1 MACSRILRE
10 AFTVPSPPEVSQ
22 PRTPTAAVVTFL
34 SEADVS
40 TDAARI
46 EASAEAWAAG
56 SSGLSTKRCEALQ
69 VIELV
74 LSSLALTCWTAMC
87 VLDLSGY
94 WNEPVESE
102 DSLPSHV
109 LSLSVWC
116 VSCAVFIARQSS
128 ICYQKDW
135 SHVKSQAAGQ
145 SGLYWELLVLLAT
158 QWSLISGALAWLVF
172 HAAHQRRMQVIA
184 GLLAVLAMLALL
196 LCTIVY
202 VLREH
207 RNRSKVS
214 SGAPT
219 PNAKAEAR
227 PKHEDSKRTEQERA
241 LRAQA
246 PEAKAVE
253 LSSMTSSVGLADLNR
268 LSFKSHRSSG
278 THDQED
284 SLSTS
289 GNYLGKL
296 WSDDGSVSKQSVLKQ
311 GVDSMDSDM
320 FSVEGLMSDKSLKQ
334 VVFGEMPIRSSRG
347 RWRPL
352 FPSLSESSYSP
363 SASMSCSV
371 ASVRKLGSSQK
382 FFFESEEDAQRSLA
396 LDIRSHSQ
404 HLAVQTAPQLDRSAS
419 PCLSMG
425 SQKSHLSVP
434 EAKEVSE
441 AYRRPTTSSALSDV
455 SSRSKPSQQS
465 SFGS

>member
-1 MACSRILRE
+1 MSAESE
-10 AFTVPSPPEVSQ
+10 AFSVPSPPEVGQ
-22 PRTPTAAVVTFL
+22 PRTPTTAVVTFL

-40 TDAARI
+40 SDAARI
-46 EASAEAWAAG
+46 EASAEAWAAS

-94 WNEPVESE
+94 WNEPLESE

-116 VSCAVFIARQSS
+116 VSCGVFIARQSS
-128 ICYQKDW
+128 ICCQKDW
-135 SHVKSQAAGQ
+135 SKDLKGQAVAGH
-145 SGLYWELLVLLAT
+145 SGLYRELLVLLAT

-184 GLLAVLAMLALL
+184 GLLAVLALLALL
-196 LCTIVY
+196 LCTVVY

-207 RNRSKVS
+207 RKRSKVS
-214 SGAPT
+214 WGAPS
-219 PNAKAEAR
+219 PNPKAEAR
-227 PKHEDSKRTEQERA
+227 PAKHEDFKRTDGA
-241 LRAQA
+241 IRAQA
-246 PEAKAVE
+246 PEAVE
-253 LSSMTSSVGLADLNR
+253 LSSMTSSVVLADLNR
-268 LSFKSHRSSG
+268 LSFKSHRSSARSSG

-371 ASVRKLGSSQK
+371 ASLPVPAAKESPSRCSLLDPFACEASVRKLGG
-382 FFFESEEDAQRSLA
+382 D
-396 LDIRSHSQ
+396 
-404 HLAVQTAPQLDRSAS
+404 
-419 PCLSMG
+419 LSFTR
-425 SQKSHLSVP
+425 V
-434 EAKEVSE
+434 
-441 AYRRPTTSSALSDV
+441 
-455 SSRSKPSQQS
+455 
-465 SFGS
+465 FGSWSAGSLQIIEFQQLTT

>member
-1 MACSRILRE
+1 MSAESE
-10 AFTVPSPPEVSQ
+10 AFSVPSPPEVSQ
-22 PRTPTAAVVTFL
+22 PRTPTTAVVTFL

-40 TDAARI
+40 SDAARI
-46 EASAEAWAAG
+46 EASAEAWAAS

-94 WNEPVESE
+94 WNEPLESE

-116 VSCAVFIARQSS
+116 VSCGLFIARQSS
-128 ICYQKDW
+128 ICCQKDW
-135 SHVKSQAAGQ
+135 SKDLKGQAVAGH

-158 QWSLISGALAWLVF
+158 QWSLVSGALAWLVF

-184 GLLAVLAMLALL
+184 GLLAVLALLALL
-196 LCTIVY
+196 LCTVAY

-207 RNRSKVS
+207 RKRSKVS
-214 SGAPT
+214 WGAPS
-219 PNAKAEAR
+219 PNPKAEAR
-227 PKHEDSKRTEQERA
+227 PAKHEDFKRTDGA
-241 LRAQA
+241 IRAQA
-246 PEAKAVE
+246 PEAVE
-253 LSSMTSSVGLADLNR
+253 LSSMTSSVVLADLNR
-268 LSFKSHRSSG
+268 LSFKSHRSSARSSG

-371 ASVRKLGSSQK
+371 ASVRKLGSQK
-382 FFFESEEDAQRSLA
+382 FFIESEEDAQRSLVQ
-396 LDIRSHSQ
+396 DIISHSQ
-404 HLAVQTAPQLDRSAS
+404 HLAVQTGPQLDRSAS

-434 EAKEVSE
+434 EAKEATE

>member
-1 MACSRILRE
+1 
-10 AFTVPSPPEVSQ
+10 
-22 PRTPTAAVVTFL
+22 
-34 SEADVS
+34 
-40 TDAARI
+40 
-46 EASAEAWAAG
+46 
-56 SSGLSTKRCEALQ
+56 
-69 VIELV
+69 
-74 LSSLALTCWTAMC
+74 
-87 VLDLSGY
+87 
-94 WNEPVESE
+94 
-102 DSLPSHV
+102 
-109 LSLSVWC
+109 
-116 VSCAVFIARQSS
+116 
-128 ICYQKDW
+128 
-135 SHVKSQAAGQ
+135 
-145 SGLYWELLVLLAT
+145 
-158 QWSLISGALAWLVF
+158 
-172 HAAHQRRMQVIA
+172 MQVIA

-320 FSVEGLMSDKSLKQ
+320 FVEGLMSDKSLKQ

-434 EAKEVSE
+434 EAK
-441 AYRRPTTSSALSDV
+441 
-455 SSRSKPSQQS
+455 
-465 SFGS
+465 